1 MVLDPL
7 CKFMSLCDMI
17 LTAVQEDP
25 SCIMLSEFVTLMENL
40 ELQYFVFIYC
50 SPSHT
55 SCPVYE
61 HTHGNLQT
69 YTQVQT
75 HFLGEQTDRVVKNSW
90 QCFDETPL
98 PSGRCGGGW
107 GGVCEKRYLI
117 TLLLFLRIP
126 LNLSLSN
133 TKTQTHTQRLLGFTK
148 KATSQSNTIEPWFD
162 EANCWITAKSSKLA

>member
-1 MVLDPL
+1 MHHALQI
-7 CKFMSLCDMI
+7 C
-17 LTAVQEDP
+17 
-25 SCIMLSEFVTLMENL
+25 VTLMENL
-40 ELQYFVFIYC
+40 GLQYFVFIYY

-55 SCPVYE
+55 SCSVYE
-61 HTHGNLQT
+61 HAHGNPQT
-69 YTQVQT
+69 YTEVHT

-133 TKTQTHTQRLLGFTK
+133 TKTQTPHREVIRLHKEGNISVKHYRALIWLGQLLNN
-148 KATSQSNTIEPWFD
+148 S
-162 EANCWITAKSSKLA
+162 